1 MIFVDT
7 SVWVDFF
14 NGRDSLKISYLIEA
28 IQNERVAIGDLIY
41 TEVLQGFW
49 SDRAFKI
56 CCSLL
61 DSLVMFEMVGKN
73 IALKSAEN
81 YRRLKKSGVT
91 IRKTIDVL
99 IATFCIENGH
109 SLLHADR
116 DFDLI
121 AKHLPLMVL

>member
-14 NGRDSLKISYLIEA
+14 NGQDSHKISYLIEA
-28 IQNERVAIGDLIY
+28 IQTERVAIGDLIY

-49 SDRAFKI
+49 SDREFKI
-56 CCSLL
+56 CRSLL

-109 SLLHADR
+109 DLLHSDR

-121 AKHLPLMVL
+121 ARHLALSII